1 MAAQNRND
9 LLQGIHVKI
18 RLALLTASAFVLA
31 AACTPAAN
39 EPAPATPEAAPIV
52 EPAAPPAS
60 GPAAENTPDS
70 LASAPAA
77 ATAPAAPAATP
88 TPAAPAA
95 ADPSA
100 AQLAEGRSTFAQ
112 SCAMCHGPAG
122 LGTPMG
128 VALTNG
134 LEAAVIK
141 EKITKGMINPG
152 DKMPP
157 MGAALSASQLES
169 LSQFVAAGLPQ
180 G

>member
-1 MAAQNRND
+1 MAAANRND
-9 LLQGIHVKI
+9 LLQGIHVNI
-18 RLALLTASAFVLA
+18 RIALLTASAFVLA

-39 EPAPATPEAAPIV
+39 EPAPVTPEATPIV
-52 EPAAPPAS
+52 EPTAPPAS
-60 GPAAENTPDS
+60 GPAAENTTDS
-70 LASAPAA
+70 LASAPTTG
-77 ATAPAAPAATP
+77 ATPAAPAATP
-88 TPAAPAA
+88 APAA
-95 ADPSA
+95 AAGPSA

-122 LGTPMG
+122 QGTQMG

-134 LEAAVIK
+134 LDVAVIK
-141 EKITKGMINPG
+141 EKVTKGMINPG

-169 LSQFVAAGLPQ
+169 LAQFVAAGLPQ